1 MSGHSKWANIKH
13 RKAAQDAKK
22 GKVFTKIARELT
34 VAVKEGGLDASANS
48 RLRLALDKARA
59 ANMPRDNVDRAMKK
73 GAGGDVGVLYEDATY
88 EAYGPGGVAIL
99 IKVLTDNRNRSVTE
113 VRSVLSKRGGN
124 MAEAG
129 SVSWQFEMKGL
140 IEIPANAI
148 DEESC
153 LEIALENGAEDAAS
167 DDELHVITTLP
178 QDFERVKTVFEA
190 KGIPLSFAEITM
202 KAKNSI
208 AVETSDAKKIIALVD
223 ALEELDDVQDVYGN
237 YEIDDSLLED

>member
-13 RKAAQDAKK
+13 RKASQDAKR
-22 GKVFTKIARELT
+22 GKIFTKIARELT
-34 VAVKEGGLDASANS
+34 VAVKEGGTDPSANS

-59 ANMPRDNVDRAMKK
+59 SNMPRDNVDRAIKK
-73 GAGGDVGVLYEDATY
+73 GAGGDGEQSYEDVTY

-113 VRSVLSKRGGN
+113 VRSTLSKRGGN

-129 SVSWQFEMKGL
+129 SVSWQFDMKGL
-140 IEIPANAI
+140 IEIPASAI

-153 LEIALENGAEDAAS
+153 LEIAIENGAEDVVT
-167 DDELHVITTLP
+167 DGDLHIITTLP
-178 QDFERVKTVFEA
+178 QDFEAVKGVFEA
-190 KGIPLSFAEITM
+190 KHISLSFAEVTM
-202 KAKNSI
+202 KAKNTME
-208 AVETSDAKKIIALVD
+208 VEAADAKKIINLVD

-237 YEIDDSLLED
+237 YEIDDSLLEE

>member
-13 RKAAQDAKK
+13 RKAAQDAKR

-34 VAVKEGGLDASANS
+34 VAVKEGGMDATANS
-48 RLRLALDKARA
+48 RLRLALDKARM

-73 GAGGDVGVLYEDATY
+73 GAGADGEQNFEDVTY

-113 VRSVLSKRGGN
+113 VRSTLTKRGGN

-140 IEIPANAI
+140 IEVPVSAI
-148 DEESC
+148 DEDSC
-153 LEIALENGAEDAAS
+153 LELALENGAEDVLS
-167 DDELHVITTLP
+167 DEELHVITTLP
-178 QDFERVKTVFEA
+178 QDFEAIKNVFEA
-190 KGIPLSFAEITM
+190 KNIPLSFAEVTM
-202 KAKNSI
+202 KPKSTMQ
-208 AVETSDAKKIIALVD
+208 VEPADAKKIIVLVE

-237 YEIDDSLLED
+237 YEIDDALLGE